1 MQVSQVQLN
10 DIAFFIEVA
19 RRKSF
24 SQAAR
29 ALSIPTSTLSRHI
42 SQLEETIG
50 MRLVNRNTRRVDL
63 TEAGTIYLQRCQGL
77 IEDARLA
84 HKQLQ
89 ALSHQPQGV
98 LHVSMPH
105 SLASMFL
112 ADTVHEFTEA
122 YPDVECHFDLSMRA
136 PDLNSGAFDVMLRFG
151 SAGRYAGELHSIDL
165 VSLKCFLYASPEY
178 LAQYGEPATPHE
190 LSSHQ
195 CLRSTSREEDSVWTL
210 HTAEGRSE
218 TVAVQGR
225 LSANNISIGS
235 VFAGLGLGVMRVPQC
250 EAMRSAITNNA
261 LQRILPQWSSDP
273 LTIYAV
279 FPSRILPAKTRAFM
293 EFIQPKLAPTF

>member
-77 IEDARLA
+77 IEEARLA
-84 HKQLQ
+84 HEQLQ

-122 YPDVECHFDLSMRA
+122 YPDVECQFDLSMRA

-151 SAGRYAGELHSIDL
+151 SAGSYAGELHSIDL
-165 VSLKCFLYASPEY
+165 VSLTCFLYASPEY

-210 HTAEGRSE
+210 HTAGGRSE

-225 LSANNISIGS
+225 LSANNISIGG
-235 VFAGLGLGVMRVPQC
+235 VFAGLGLGVTRVPQC

-261 LQRILPQWSSDP
+261 LQRILPEWSSDP

>member
-1 MQVSQVQLN
+1 MPVSHVQLN
-10 DIAFFIEVA
+10 DIALFIEVA

-42 SQLEETIG
+42 SELEETIG
-50 MRLVNRNTRRVDL
+50 IRLINRNTRRVDL

-77 IEDARLA
+77 VEEAKLA
-84 HKQLQ
+84 HEQLQ
-89 ALSHQPQGV
+89 ALSHQPQGI

-112 ADTVHEFTEA
+112 ADTVHEFTDA
-122 YPDVECHFDLSMRA
+122 YPDVECQFDLSMRA
-136 PDLNSGAFDVMLRFG
+136 PDLNGNAFDLMLRFG
-151 SAGRYAGELHSIDL
+151 NAGAYAGELHCVDL

-178 LAQYGEPATPHE
+178 LARYGEPGTPAE

-210 HTAEGRSE
+210 HSEGGRSE
-218 TVAVQGR
+218 RVAVQGR
-225 LSANNISIGS
+225 LSANNISVGS
-235 VFAGLGLGVMRVPQC
+235 MFAGQGLGVTRVPQC
-250 EAMRSAITNNA
+250 EAMRSAITSNG
-261 LQRILPQWSSDP
+261 LQRILPEWSSDP
-273 LTIYAV
+273 LTIHAV

-293 EFIQPKLAPTF
+293 AFIEPKLAPIA